1 MKKKPAPRKRATT
14 KDMPGKGTVWFTA
27 LVYAND
33 AAVEQE
39 VRNQLASYGITT
51 QKQLSVVAIGEQV
64 WMQLFAEKYPG
75 IKRTIFECR
84 NSAVFTN
91 PTVFGLMVCHALNN
105 VEKLAGALDEQLL
118 YSIICGYA
126 LVWEAALEIDK
137 AADEEK
143 QRLVRRK
150 GTDTTKAKAD
160 QRRALVQRL
169 FEAAAK
175 SGNLDVG
182 DIARQARC
190 STDTVYRYVRES
202 SRKRSR

>member
-1 MKKKPAPRKRATT
+1 MKKKPTPKKRAAI

-27 LVYAND
+27 LMYAND
-33 AAVEQE
+33 PAVERE
-39 VRNQLASYGITT
+39 VRDELASHGITT
-51 QKQLSVVAIGEQV
+51 PEQLSIVAIGEQV
-64 WMQLFAEKYPG
+64 WMELFVEKYP
-75 IKRTIFECR
+75 RMQRAIFDCR
-84 NSAVFTN
+84 NSASFTN
-91 PTVFGLMVCHALNN
+91 PTAFGLVACKALA
-105 VEKLAGALDEQLL
+105 EIERQFGTLEDTLR
-118 YSIICGYA
+118 YSTIVGYA
-126 LVWEAALEIDK
+126 LVYEAAMGIDK
-137 AADEEK
+137 AADAEK

-160 QRRALVQRL
+160 QRRAVVQRL